1 MKIKNLLN
9 YFFHSN
15 KISGL
20 LLIGTTILSL
30 IIANSS
36 YGIEYIDIWH
46 SSFLGRDIHF
56 WINDVLMSVFFLI
69 IGLELER
76 ELYIGELSNIKDAIL
91 PLFAAIG
98 GMIIPALFYMSFN
111 YSSGFSSGFGIV
123 MATDIAFAIGILS
136 LLGKR
141 VPVSLKIFLIALAI
155 FDDLGAILI
164 IAIFYSNELIISNI
178 LIALGVFLFLLFLNY
193 KKVHNL
199 IPYIIGGIIMW
210 YFVYLSGIH
219 PTISGILLAFTI
231 PFSRRKTLSCS
242 TILEDFL
249 HIPVFYFIIPIFAL
263 ANTAIDIKGDLGQAL
278 SQSYSIGIILG
289 LLLGKPLGIFIF
301 SWLGVKLR
309 IFNLPNSL
317 NFKHILSVGFLGG
330 IGFTMSI
337 FITLLAFKQ
346 PDIQNNA
353 KISILIA
360 SITSAIISLILLLIS
375 LKKPKAQNNIL
386 NT

>member
-15 KISGL
+15 KIAGL
-20 LLIGTTILSL
+20 LLIATTILSL
-30 IIANSS
+30 TIANSTLGNS
-36 YGIEYIDIWH
+36 YIDMWH
-46 SSFLGRDIHF
+46 TNFLGRDLHF
-56 WINDVLMSVFFLI
+56 WVNDVLMSIFFLL

-76 ELYIGELSNIKDAIL
+76 ELYVGELSNIKDALL

-98 GMIIPALFYMSFN
+98 GMLVPALFYLFFN
-111 YSSGFSSGFGIV
+111 STSGFSSGFGIV

-178 LIALGVFLFLLFLNY
+178 LIALGIFLILLFLNY
-193 KKVHNL
+193 KKVRNL
-199 IPYIIGGIIMW
+199 IPFIIGGIIMW

-219 PTISGILLAFTI
+219 PTIAGILLAFTI
-231 PFSRRKTLSCS
+231 PFSRKKTLSCS
-242 TILEDFL
+242 TLLEDFL
-249 HIPVFYFIIPIFAL
+249 HIPVFYFIIPLFAL
-263 ANTAIDIKGDLGQAL
+263 ANTAININGNFGDVI
-278 SQSYSIGIILG
+278 SEPYSIGIIIG
-289 LLLGKPLGIFIF
+289 LLFGKPIGIFLF
-301 SWLGVKLR
+301 SWIGVRAKVFKL
-309 IFNLPNSL
+309 PSGL

-337 FITLLAFKQ
+337 FITLLAFKN
-346 PDIQNNA
+346 PEIQNNA
-353 KISILIA
+353 KIAILIA
-360 SITSAIISLILLLIS
+360 SISAAIISLIMLRIT
-375 LKKPKAQNNIL
+375 LKKEKTPTLK
-386 NT
+386 

>member
-1 MKIKNLLN
+1 MSIKNLLD

-20 LLIGTTILSL
+20 LLIFSTIISL
-30 IIANSS
+30 VIANSVF
-36 YGIEYIDIWH
+36 GNTYIDFWH
-46 SSFLGRDIHF
+46 TSLFGKDLHF
-56 WINDVLMSVFFLI
+56 WINDVLMSIFFLL

-76 ELYIGELSNIKDAIL
+76 ELYIGELSKFKDALL

-98 GMIIPALFYMSFN
+98 GMIVPALFYLFFN
-111 YSSGFSSGFGIV
+111 YGSGFSSGFGVV

-141 VPVSLKIFLIALAI
+141 VPTSLKVFLIALAI

-164 IAIFYSNELIISNI
+164 IAIMYSNDLVISNI
-178 LIALGVFLFLLFLNY
+178 LIALGVFFILLFLNY
-193 KKVHNL
+193 KKIRNL

-210 YFVYLSGIH
+210 YFIYKSGIH
-219 PTISGILLAFTI
+219 PTIAGVLLAFTI

-263 ANTAIDIKGDLGQAL
+263 ANTAIIINGSF
-278 SQSYSIGIILG
+278 SQIISQPYSIGIILG
-289 LLLGKPLGIFIF
+289 LLLGKPIGIFLF
-301 SWLGVKLR
+301 SWFGVKAKFFKLPSN
-309 IFNLPNSL
+309 INL
-317 NFKHILSVGFLGG
+317 KHILSVGFLGG

-337 FITLLAFKQ
+337 FITLLAFNQ
-346 PDIQNNA
+346 PEIQNNA
-353 KISILIA
+353 KIAILIA
-360 SITSAIISLILLLIS
+360 SVTAAIISLVLLSIS
-375 LKKPKAQNNIL
+375 LRKKPN
-386 NT
+386 

>member
-1 MKIKNLLN
+1 MSIKNLLD

-20 LLIGTTILSL
+20 LLIFSTIISL
-30 IIANSS
+30 VIANSVF
-36 YGIEYIDIWH
+36 GNTYIDFWH
-46 SSFLGRDIHF
+46 TSLFGKDLHF
-56 WINDVLMSVFFLI
+56 WINDVLMSIFFLL

-76 ELYIGELSNIKDAIL
+76 ELYIGELSKFKDALL

-98 GMIIPALFYMSFN
+98 GMIVPALFYLFFN
-111 YSSGFSSGFGIV
+111 YGSDFTSGFGIV

-141 VPVSLKIFLIALAI
+141 VPTSLKVFLIALAI

-164 IAIFYSNELIISNI
+164 IAIMYSNDLVISNI
-178 LIALGVFLFLLFLNY
+178 LIALGVFFILLFLNY
-193 KKVHNL
+193 KKIRNL

-210 YFVYLSGIH
+210 YFIYKSGIH
-219 PTISGILLAFTI
+219 PTIAGVLLAFTI

-263 ANTAIDIKGDLGQAL
+263 ANTAIIINGSF
-278 SQSYSIGIILG
+278 SQIISQPYSIGIILG
-289 LLLGKPLGIFIF
+289 LLLGKPIGIFLF
-301 SWLGVKLR
+301 SWFGVKAKFFKLPSN
-309 IFNLPNSL
+309 INL
-317 NFKHILSVGFLGG
+317 KHILSVGFLGG

-337 FITLLAFKQ
+337 FITLLAFNQ
-346 PDIQNNA
+346 PEIQNNA
-353 KISILIA
+353 KIAILIA
-360 SITSAIISLILLLIS
+360 SVTAAIISLVLLSIS
-375 LKKPKAQNNIL
+375 LRKKPN
-386 NT
+386 